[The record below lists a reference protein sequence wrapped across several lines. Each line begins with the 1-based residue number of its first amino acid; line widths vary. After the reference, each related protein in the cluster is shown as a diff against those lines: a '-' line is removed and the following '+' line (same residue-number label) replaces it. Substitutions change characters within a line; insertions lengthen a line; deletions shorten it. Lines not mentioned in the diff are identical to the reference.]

1 VPLPSSLVNVGD
13 RVADFFD
20 RGSDAPYL
28 LYVYKPSEE
37 YAVRRDL
44 GELRLWLEAKQVN
57 CVPISLADLFWQALE
72 ESGWLEPLLEE
83 ERQAKGDSAT
93 LGRIIESVGEVLR
106 EPPTLPDR
114 VLAALNG
121 CEPRTAAFLYRAG
134 ALYPAYRTSAL
145 LEDLRS
151 RLHLPVTLLYPGRI
165 VGSYG
170 LSFMDRC
177 EPAYGYRATIIP
189 RETNE

>member
-1 VPLPSSLVNVGD
+1 MPLPSSLVNVGD
-13 RVADFFD
+13 RSWTSSTA
-20 RGSDAPYL
+20 AYL

-83 ERQAKGDSAT
+83 ERRAKDSAT

-106 EPPTLPDR
+106 EPPTLRPR
-114 VLAALNG
+114 PRRAEWVRAAHRCIPL
-121 CEPRTAAFLYRAG
+121 
-134 ALYPAYRTSAL
+134 
-145 LEDLRS
+145 
-151 RLHLPVTLLYPGRI
+151 PGRRALPCLSN
-165 VGSYG
+165 VSLARGPTQPTPSSRHPALPGENRRLVRPQLHGS
-170 LSFMDRC
+170 L
-177 EPAYGYRATIIP
+177 
-189 RETNE
+189 